1 MLLIEAQNIKK
12 YYHDRKIIEFDDFK
26 VYSGDKIGIV
36 GQNGSGKTTFLNILS
51 GEVETDE
58 GYVRRFCDITY
69 IRQFSDEEIEADQK
83 EISRMNLSQ
92 IADQAVCSGGELT
105 RIKIANAFSKNNLL
119 VFADEPTSNLD
130 FRGVEILKERLSQV
144 DSMLLISHNRDLL
157 DSLCNKTLEIRD
169 GKIKIYNGNYSF
181 YKDQRG
187 IEQKN
192 EMVEYEKYV
201 SEKTKLTNAIENRQ
215 RRSGKMRKAPKRMG
229 NSEAR
234 LHTRQANE
242 KQEKIHN
249 AVNSLRTR
257 LEKLEVKESPKELP
271 MIQLDFSLTN
281 PPANRIVISAEN
293 FSFSYGKKKIFQNTG
308 FRIFNGSK
316 TALLGENGVGKTTLL
331 NLIAGSGNGSIK
343 IVPKAR
349 IGYFYQGFENLQ
361 QNMTVLDN
369 VMAESVQ
376 SQTVARTILAR
387 LLITGD
393 DVYKKVEVLS
403 GGEKIKVSF
412 AKLFVSSAN
421 VFLLDEPTN
430 YLDMSSIE
438 ALENMLSC
446 YEGTVLFVSHDRAFV
461 NRVADRLLLIENQSI
476 SEFDGN
482 LDKLEKYKKQQIQ
495 KDINDPEQIAL
506 QMRMTEIIAKLSRQ
520 DANKDELEAEYGRL
534 LKKLRERRT
543 V

>member
-181 YKDQRG
+181 YKEQRG

-331 NLIAGSGNGSIK
+331 NLIAGSRNGSIK

>member
-181 YKDQRG
+181 YKEQRG

-461 NRVADRLLLIENQSI
+461 NKVADRLLLIENQSI

>member
-181 YKDQRG
+181 YKEQRE

>member
-181 YKDQRG
+181 YKEQRG

-249 AVNSLRTR
+249 AVNSLKTR

-281 PPANRIVISAEN
+281 PPANKIVISAEN

-331 NLIAGSGNGSIK
+331 NLIAGSRNGSIK

-438 ALENMLSC
+438 ALENILSC

-520 DANKDELEAEYGRL
+520 DANKDELEAEYERL
-534 LKKLRERRT
+534 LKKLTERRT

>member
-181 YKDQRG
+181 YKEQRG

-506 QMRMTEIIAKLSRQ
+506 QMRLTEIIAKLSRQ

>member
-181 YKDQRG
+181 YKEQRG

>member
-51 GEVETDE
+51 GEIETEE
-58 GYVRRFCDITY
+58 GFVRRFCDITY

-181 YKDQRG
+181 YKEQRG

>member
-181 YKDQRG
+181 YKEQRG

-257 LEKLEVKESPKELP
+257 LKKLEVKESPKELP

-446 YEGTVLFVSHDRAFV
+446 YEGTVFFVSTIV
-461 NRVADRLLLIENQSI
+461 RL
-476 SEFDGN
+476 
-482 LDKLEKYKKQQIQ
+482 
-495 KDINDPEQIAL
+495 
-506 QMRMTEIIAKLSRQ
+506 
-520 DANKDELEAEYGRL
+520 
-534 LKKLRERRT
+534 
-543 V
+543 

>member
-181 YKDQRG
+181 YKEQRG

-534 LKKLRERRT
+534 LKKLTERRT

>member
-461 NRVADRLLLIENQSI
+461 NKVADRLLLIENQSI

>member
-181 YKDQRG
+181 YKEQRE

-215 RRSGKMRKAPKRMG
+215 RRLGKMRKAPKRMG

-461 NRVADRLLLIENQSI
+461 NKVADRLLLIENQSI
-476 SEFDGN
+476 FEFDGN

>member
-181 YKDQRG
+181 YKEQRG

-316 TALLGENGVGKTTLL
+316 TALLGENGVGKTILL